1 MFALFLWSF
10 VSGLAGTLLLEV
22 KRDIGRA
29 QSDLHQG
36 AARARKQREI
46 EDLIERTLNQR

>member
-1 MFALFLWSF
+1 MFALFFWSF

-22 KRDIGRA
+22 KREIGRA
-29 QSDLHQG
+29 QSDHIQG
-36 AARARKQREI
+36 AARARKQQEM